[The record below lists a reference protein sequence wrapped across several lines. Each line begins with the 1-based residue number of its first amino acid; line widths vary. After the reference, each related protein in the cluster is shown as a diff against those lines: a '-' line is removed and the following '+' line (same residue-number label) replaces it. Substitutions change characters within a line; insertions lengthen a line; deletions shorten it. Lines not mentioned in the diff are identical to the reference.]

1 MTDPAPSTPAAD
13 GSPTFVPATPE
24 PELVTEPVVPGA
36 VKPGTSRPRGSMW
49 VNVALAVALAV
60 AIGGVGFAAG
70 RMTAP
75 ASTAGSGTGR
85 FGTGTFPGGNL
96 PGGGYFGDNGGTGGG
111 GFGGRGFFTGGG
123 ASITGTVESIS
134 GDTLTL
140 KLAGGQTIQVSLS
153 GTTTYHAQSAA
164 TSSDVK
170 TGGTVIVRVD
180 INRGESAGT
189 GSTSASDVTIV
200 P

>member
-1 MTDPAPSTPAAD
+1 MTDPAPSTPAAQ
-13 GSPTFVPATPE
+13 PFHPVAPE
-24 PELVTEPVVPGA
+24 PEPMPPTEPVVPGA

-49 VNVALAVALAV
+49 VNVALGVALAV

-75 ASTAGSGTGR
+75 APAAGAGR
-85 FGTGTFPGGNL
+85 FGAGQFPGGNFPGGNF
-96 PGGGYFGDNGGTGGG
+96 PGGGYFAENGNDGGA
-111 GFGGRGFFTGGG
+111 RGFFGGGG

-134 GDTLTL
+134 GDALTL
-140 KLAGGQTIQVSLS
+140 KLSSGQTIQVSLN
-153 GTTTYHAQSAA
+153 GTTTYHSQAAA

-170 TGGTVIVRVD
+170 TGGTVIVRVQ
-180 INRGESAGT
+180 ITRGQGTTSAA
-189 GSTSASDVTIV
+189 ASDVTIV